1 MKTSL
6 RSLSAPSPLRSA
18 AAPRPWLAGLA
29 LAAAPWLAAQPDC
42 RSILGAHLKPYSL
55 ESQISW
61 AGELVTIP
69 AYMENRYA
77 NNSMLFGAI
86 DFTSRSKRHQ
96 LYFEGGAKR
105 STVDAAGGGDTEHTT
120 TKPRPTP
127 TRPTSGP
134 ACRPAPARANP
145 PPPRS
150 PRPRERRRP
159 SPPPPPRPALKT
171 IPRYGWREFF
181 YQYRSEATRVRV
193 GLSTTRLGDQFLVNE
208 RTLGFSL
215 QQSLGRA
222 TLAATAGSV
231 GDFARMTD
239 FCGTKRLTNLVEKE
253 KYETVGHDFGDT
265 NLAGLVLAWDL
276 TRATP
281 AARPA
286 GADEFALSDDLAP
299 RRSATLWGLHQVG
312 LVSYHE
318 FDRIADENRSWF
330 GTFARFELPAGVSFQ
345 AEALYQDAHT
355 DAVILHGLAQKDYF
369 WSNASNTSFHAG
381 YFGKVNRG
389 GAAAFEASFSN
400 LFKGEIMRMDAID
413 IPLVY
418 AGVRHNFPGRR
429 KTYVQ
434 LQGVEQLHAENMK
447 EVDLEV
453 GTNVLKHL
461 RVVAIGSYIYSRATK
476 EPENYVAKMEV
487 RLGF

>member
-1 MKTSL
+1 MKTRL
-6 RSLSAPSPLRSA
+6 LSLSVPFRPRSV

-42 RSILGAHLKPYSL
+42 RSILGAHLKPYSH

-69 AYMENRYA
+69 VYMENRYA

-96 LYFEGGAKR
+96 FYFEGGAKR
-105 STVDAAGGGDTEHTT
+105 STVDAASHSDTEQTPETTAAADETHVGTGVPTGTGKGKPTT
-120 TKPRPTP
+120 TTITSPTGE
-127 TRPTSGP
+127 TT
-134 ACRPAPARANP
+134 
-145 PPPRS
+145 
-150 PRPRERRRP
+150 
-159 SPPPPPRPALKT
+159 T
-171 IPRYGWREFF
+171 ITTTTATTGTENDPRYGWREFF
-181 YQYRSEATRVRV
+181 YQYRADATRVRV

-299 RRSATLWGLHQVG
+299 RRSATLWGLHQIG

-345 AEALYQDAHT
+345 AEVLYQDAHT

-434 LQGVEQLHAENMK
+434 LQGVEQLQAENMK